1 MLKSR
6 ITAGERERFLGGRS
20 ISFPFIASK
29 PRQSTDV
36 PEPYLDLPITEKEEK
51 YIKNNTIR
59 QHIGKYVAS
68 RRKVKKFYHS
78 DILLYALNFVNR
90 EHLSNEPG

>member
-6 ITAGERERFLGGRS
+6 ILAGERERPLGERS
-20 ISFPFIASK
+20 IGFPFIASK

-36 PEPYLDLPITEKEEK
+36 PEPYLLLPITESEEK

-59 QHIGKYVAS
+59 QHLDKYVAS
-68 RRKVKKFYHS
+68 RRKIKKFYHT

-90 EHLSNEPG
+90 EHLSHERE